1 MTDADDSQ
9 AGGTGD
15 DGAQRFSLR
24 DRPEAPWALWA
35 GIAGAL
41 ATAALLLKGIFS
53 SGTSTAVL
61 GIVVVPFLAA
71 FVAVPIGLWGAAL
84 GHVVLRLRG
93 RLRGPAM
100 VFIAALA
107 VAASLPLFVGRE
119 VHRGL
124 GLQDAVHEALAL
136 DAAGLAAALEQSP
149 WRADRYFLGALAQN
163 PRADAALLA
172 RIAALPDPA
181 LYEAM
186 GSLWD
191 VMGDNRKGLSVM
203 RLVARHPNTDGAT
216 LARLADGPQPLSLQ
230 PDLAAHPR
238 LPPAVL
244 ARWLGS
250 TEPMVE
256 YGLASN
262 PALPRAEMERL
273 VRNESRYVRMN
284 LTWNEGTPRDL
295 LEKLA
300 ADGDELVARNAAQAL
315 ARRGAAAPT
324 SGAK

>member
-1 MTDADDSQ
+1 MTQ
-9 AGGTGD
+9 AGDPQAGD
-15 DGAQRFSLR
+15 AADEAPRGFSLR
-24 DRPEAPWALWA
+24 DRPEAPWALWS
-35 GIAGAL
+35 GVAGAL
-41 ATAALLLKGIFS
+41 ATAGLLLKGIFS
-53 SGTSTAVL
+53 SASSTAVI
-61 GIVVVPFLAA
+61 GIVAVPFLAA
-71 FVAVPIGLWGAAL
+71 FAAVPIGLWGAAL

-93 RLRGPAM
+93 RLRGPAT
-100 VFIAALA
+100 VLVAALA
-107 VAASLPLFVGRE
+107 VAASLPAFVGRE

-124 GLQDAVHEALAL
+124 GLREAVREALAM
-136 DAAGLAAALEQSP
+136 DGAELAAAVEQSP
-149 WRADRYFLGALAQN
+149 WREDRYFLGAVAQN
-163 PRADAALLA
+163 PKADAVLLA

-191 VMGDNRKGLSVM
+191 VMGNNRKGLSVM
-203 RLVARHPNTDGAT
+203 RLVVRHANTDGAT
-216 LARLADGPQPLSLQ
+216 LARLADGPQPMALQ
-230 PDLAAHPR
+230 PDLAARPR

-250 TEPMVE
+250 TDPTVE

-273 VRNESRYVRMN
+273 ARNESRYVRMN

-300 ADGDELVARNAAQAL
+300 ADADELVASNAAQAL
-315 ARRGAAAPT
+315 ARRGAPT
-324 SGAK
+324 AGGK